1 MIEIDYNSYD
11 ERWKES
17 SSVCS
22 HFETEFKSLH
32 DFLSQASKKKSRK
45 TLEKW
50 LEKQNIYP
58 HGDSGIVRIIVL
70 GWIFGVPSDLD
81 IEELEQEMAE
91 AEDPDN
97 WEDPDYYNPLD
108 QREAWDHS
116 VNVIMELL
124 KDPSLISPPL
134 TS

>member
-1 MIEIDYNSYD
+1 MNNTDLNTFED
-11 ERWKES
+11 RWNQTE
-17 SSVCS
+17 
-22 HFETEFKSLH
+22 HFKTKFKSLH

-50 LEKQNIYP
+50 LENKNIYYC
-58 HGDSGIVRIIVL
+58 GDSGIENIIVL
-70 GWIFGVPSDLD
+70 GWIFGVPSDID
-81 IEELEQEMAE
+81 IDELWQMMAE

-97 WEDPDYYNPLD
+97 WNDPDYYNPLD

-124 KDPSLISPPL
+124 KK
-134 TS
+134 T

>member
-1 MIEIDYNSYD
+1 MNNTDFNTFED
-11 ERWKES
+11 RWNQTE
-17 SSVCS
+17 
-22 HFETEFKSLH
+22 HFKTKFKSLH

-50 LEKQNIYP
+50 LENKNIYYR
-58 HGDSGIVRIIVL
+58 GDSGIENIIVL
-70 GWIFGVPSDLD
+70 GWIFGVPSDID
-81 IEELEQEMAE
+81 IDELWQMMAE

-97 WEDPDYYNPLD
+97 WNDPDYYNPLD

-124 KDPSLISPPL
+124 KK
-134 TS
+134 T